1 MKEKRNKLKDITFGE
16 VKKLINN
23 GAKITFIDQMKDKKS
38 LNTKYLKILTT
49 EPQRSI
55 IKRAINKVMKQE
67 QVKEGRATE
76 LIAADFLSSYE
87 K

>member
-1 MKEKRNKLKDITFGE
+1 
-16 VKKLINN
+16 
-23 GAKITFIDQMKDKKS
+23 MKDKKE
-38 LNTKYLKILTT
+38 LGTKYLKILTT
-49 EPQRSI
+49 SDQRSI

-67 QVKEGRATE
+67 QVKEGRSLE

>member
-1 MKEKRNKLKDITFGE
+1 MSKNVKELE
-16 VKKLINN
+16 
-23 GAKITFIDQMKDKKS
+23 
-38 LNTKYLKILTT
+38 TKYLKILTT
-49 EPQRSI
+49 KEQRDI

-67 QVKEGRATE
+67 QVKEGRSLE

>member
-1 MKEKRNKLKDITFGE
+1 MKEKRNRLTNITLKE

-23 GAKITFIDQMKDKKS
+23 GVKITFIDQMKDKKS

-49 EPQRSI
+49 SEQRSI

>member
-1 MKEKRNKLKDITFGE
+1 MKEKRNRLTNITLKE

-23 GAKITFIDQMKDKKS
+23 GVKITFIDQMKDKKS

-49 EPQRSI
+49 SDQRSI

-67 QVKEGRATE
+67 QVKEGRSLE